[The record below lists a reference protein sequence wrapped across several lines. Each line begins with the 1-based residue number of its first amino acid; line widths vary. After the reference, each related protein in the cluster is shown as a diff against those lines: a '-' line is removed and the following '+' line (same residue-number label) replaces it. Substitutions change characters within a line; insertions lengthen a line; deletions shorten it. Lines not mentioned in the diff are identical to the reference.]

1 MYNLL
6 PFICV
11 TGFAFSVRQ
20 NSHGGLFV
28 ANPAVNYLIS
38 FPHDHTCFIVGI
50 SWVVLCIGCKHNAN
64 TNSNKSRSNPIQYW
78 YGKASSFP
86 QLSQLACK
94 YLTLPASSAP
104 VERLFSVVGKIFRPD
119 RCCLT
124 DKRFQELMFL
134 RCNYHITET
143 NT

>member
-1 MYNLL
+1 MFKLL
-6 PFICV
+6 PLICV

-28 ANPAVNYLIS
+28 ANPAVNSLIS
-38 FPHDHTCFIVGI
+38 FPHDHSCFIGGI
-50 SWVVLCIGCKHNAN
+50 SCVVLCIGCKHNAN
-64 TNSNKSRSNPIQYW
+64 ANSNNSRSNPIQYW

-86 QLSQLACK
+86 ELSQLAYK
-94 YLTLPASSAP
+94 YPALPASP
-104 VERLFSVVGKIFRPD
+104 VERLFSVAGNIFKTD

-124 DKRFQELMFL
+124 DKWFEELMFL